1 MTNPL
6 SPIMGWYEV
15 AQDSMRVTTRVITK
29 KIEVAVTRRHVFH
42 GEDPDRSLSRIGEAE
57 GELADLVVLSLA
69 ATFERTL
76 RDFMTRRADRLLGG
90 DPLDLAIHAA
100 VVSDIEYWRLV
111 DRLVSVFKGQVEPI
125 VLGQVKQI
133 VGYRNWVAHG
143 RSTAE
148 PPDGNVSP
156 RMAFEPLTRF
166 LIEAGIV
173 DPP

>member
-1 MTNPL
+1 VTNPL

-15 AQDSMRVTTRVITK
+15 AQDRMRVTTRVITK

-42 GEDPDRSLSRIGEAE
+42 GEDPDRSLSRIG
-57 GELADLVVLSLA
+57 
-69 ATFERTL
+69 
-76 RDFMTRRADRLLGG
+76 
-90 DPLDLAIHAA
+90 
-100 VVSDIEYWRLV
+100 
-111 DRLVSVFKGQVEPI
+111 
-125 VLGQVKQI
+125 GQVKQI

-156 RMAFEPLTRF
+156 RMAFEQLTRF